1 MCTRTLHPR
10 RGRPTS
16 GCPPRRQ
23 PCRRPRPRRG
33 DRDHSG
39 SFTGPILHQ
48 APYQRWLRAPVAEEE
63 ATTQDGHPHGDPGP
77 DPPEPGRNGKTQAIK
92 GDIRG
97 RIDLAPA
104 MAGCP
109 GLARQPT
116 IEEIGQG
123 DAHIQQEQ
131 ACPPSRRSVTMRVDE
146 EPQKQGNCPKPR
158 QGEAACGGQVKSARV
173 HPVE

>member
-1 MCTRTLHPR
+1 MV
-10 RGRPTS
+10 S
-16 GCPPRRQ
+16 S
-23 PCRRPRPRRG
+23 RPRDLRSI
-33 DRDHSG
+33 DRKDE
-39 SFTGPILHQ
+39 SFHGGFAGPVLHQ
-48 APYQRWLRAPVAEEE
+48 AACQRRLGAQVAEEE

-77 DPPEPGRNGKTQAIK
+77 DPPEPGRRGKTQAIK

-146 EPQKQGNCPKPR
+146 EPQKQGNRPKPR
-158 QGEAACGGQVKSARV
+158 QGEAT
-173 HPVE
+173 VEA